1 MYVYALAQWL
11 GLRPGPDDME
21 KGGGGEGKGKKQ
33 AVVLVDMPVI
43 APKGRRR
50 GIATAP
56 LGGALTPP
64 RQWDRGR
71 DIASASPAADR

>member
-1 MYVYALAQWL
+1 MYVYALAQEW
-11 GLRPGPDDME
+11 GSAPGPDDME

-43 APKGRRR
+43 APKGRDGE

-56 LGGALTPP
+56 LGGSAHP
-64 RQWDRGR
+64 RR
-71 DIASASPAADR
+71 ASGTEAAT